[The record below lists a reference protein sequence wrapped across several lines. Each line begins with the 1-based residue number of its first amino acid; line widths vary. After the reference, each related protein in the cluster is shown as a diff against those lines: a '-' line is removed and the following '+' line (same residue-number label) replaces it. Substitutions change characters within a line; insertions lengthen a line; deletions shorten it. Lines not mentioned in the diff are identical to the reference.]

1 MIPLAARLDGWLIAV
16 CLGRIFVHANFL
28 VYAAC
33 MPILAQT
40 WSMSATQAGTVAS
53 GFTIGYALS
62 LVASAWLAERLGARR
77 VFLGSA
83 AASAVA
89 AIGFAAFATDYAS
102 AVVLYTLAALPQGG
116 IYTPGIMLMA
126 EHYPAERR
134 GYAVGWLLASTSLGL
149 AFSLVVSG
157 WLVGLGGP
165 RVAFLGTGLLPAA
178 GAAILW
184 WAMRDTPNVIH
195 AHGGRASVLSLL
207 RARPNA
213 RRLVAGYAWHSW
225 EVLGMWVWMPAFLAA
240 SIALNGADRQHAAEI
255 AAYLAGGMHVV
266 GAFASSSMGR
276 MSDRIGRRRV
286 MIVLAVTGAL
296 CSSGIGF
303 LVAAPLALLVVLVF
317 VYGFV
322 AIGDSPVLSAAIT
335 EEVAPAQ
342 LGSVLAIRALL
353 GFGAGAV
360 SPILFGGVLDF
371 ARSAQAPA
379 AAWGLAFAVFGVGG
393 WVAAWC
399 ALRLEAAHAYTRDR
413 PISPGRNGKN
423 GAPGET

>member
-1 MIPLAARLDGWLIAV
+1 MISLAARLDGWLILV

-33 MPILAQT
+33 MPILTQT
-40 WSMSATQAGTVAS
+40 WSMSAAQAGTVAS
-53 GFTIGYALS
+53 GFTLGYAVS
-62 LVASAWLAERLGARR
+62 LVVTAWVAERLGARR

-83 AASAVA
+83 AASFLA
-89 AIGFAAFATDYAS
+89 AIGFAVFAVDYAT
-102 AVVLYTLAALPQGG
+102 ALVLYTLAALPQGG

-126 EHYPAERR
+126 ERYPAARR

-157 WLVGLGGP
+157 GLVALGGA
-165 RVAFLGTGLLPAA
+165 RVAFLGTGMLPAV

-184 WAMRDTPNVIH
+184 WAMRGTPNVIH
-195 AHGGRASVLSLL
+195 AHGDRAPVLSLL
-207 RARPNA
+207 RARQNA

-240 SIALNGADRQHAAEI
+240 GIALNGADRQHAAEI

-266 GAFASSSMGR
+266 GAVASSSMGR
-276 MSDRIGRRRV
+276 MSDRLGRRRV
-286 MIVLAVTGAL
+286 MVALAVTGAL

-303 LVAAPLALLVVLVF
+303 LVAAPLALLVILVF

-322 AIGDSPVLSAAIT
+322 AIGDSPVLSAALT
-335 EEVAPAQ
+335 EEVAPAR

-360 SPILFGGVLDF
+360 SPILFGGMLDLM
-371 ARSAQAPA
+371 RVDQNPA
-379 AAWGLAFAVFGVGG
+379 MAWGLAFVIFGVGG
-393 WVAAWC
+393 WLAAWC
-399 ALRLEAAHAYTRDR
+399 AWRLAVM
-413 PISPGRNGKN
+413 PGTHGWQDQLQR
-423 GAPGET
+423 